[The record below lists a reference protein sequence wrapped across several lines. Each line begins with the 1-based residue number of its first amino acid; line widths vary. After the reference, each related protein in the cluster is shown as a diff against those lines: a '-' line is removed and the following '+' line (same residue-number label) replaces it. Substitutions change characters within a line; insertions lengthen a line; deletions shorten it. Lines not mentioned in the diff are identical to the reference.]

1 MLKKDAVL
9 NLLNSNNS
17 INTKIN
23 ENLNLNIDELTQL
36 INRLSELF
44 KKYINQLKENIMQ
57 NKAINSY
64 IDIKTNY
71 IQVIISNIINHNY
84 TFEQLKSLEE
94 TIKQIKEMNNNYKLN
109 IFNDEQN
116 MNIFL
121 EETNIL
127 FKSIKQKY
135 KIRLEEW
142 SNYLSIPISLKTKK
156 KTINNLLNIKNDFN
170 INENNEREPIHGANY
185 TKIKPEYK
193 KKRTKSTE
201 NQINNNRNMNICNS
215 QKLINENLV
224 RTAKSTRNK
233 NKLNN
238 KGINLINLN
247 LPMNKSHSIYN
258 IDIRNE
264 VLLNKCFKSEA
275 KSNHIKERN
284 KNNYNTENNNYRVT
298 DIQNINLE
306 KKIENLIK
314 EVLYY
319 KRLVNLLSKN
329 NNNKNNINVNN
340 NIYNSNNINNKLLM
354 DKLKLK
360 ENEIISKD
368 KKIKLLYLEINK
380 FKNQLSFMNNGNIQ
394 SEMGAKLDALKNI
407 KSSINIKDY
416 QRYKTESNLS
426 NQIKFNSNCGSYT
439 NIKDKNIENE
449 ALSSQN
455 DNLKYIKR
463 IKYLEKENIII
474 KSKLNKMN
482 IELSQKP
489 KKLENENI
497 LFRKE
502 IIELKKQL
510 KNELDKKEDLN
521 KMSKEQKVEYE
532 YEISKINDKR
542 TELSKILSNKNSEI
556 IKLQQDIILK
566 EKELEKYK
574 ELINKKELKTNTDQI
589 EKIKQYYK
597 NIITE
602 KEAKQLKL
610 KNEIDLLNEKNNI
623 LFKQNDKN
631 LIKISELTN
640 NIKQLKEELLKL
652 KDNIN
657 NKDNEIKNIKNEKIE
672 KEKEYELKIKQL
684 KEENDGLKQFT
695 LKQQKILIE
704 NEQKDEKISILQKE
718 KETLKQY
725 FIDLNIP
732 LPNPNLNDSNK
743 SMKTKK
749 DKQKKFEEKFTEE
762 ECFNIL
768 MQLNEAKKEIESL
781 KKKNEELFNDL
792 DCKKLK
798 NDVFAH
804 ISAEKPLSNYEE
816 EFDLK
821 KMAKGV
827 KEKNRSQDINI
838 DYPGIQQIKERYR
851 ELDFYYNSLE
861 ELVKKMLLSSTCTNK
876 NKSYI
881 IDLCKIVGFD
891 DEITNKIINN
901 KIKKGL
907 LKFFG

>member
-23 ENLNLNIDELTQL
+23 QNLNLNIDELTQL

-44 KKYINQLKENIMQ
+44 KKYINQLKANIMQ
-57 NKAINSY
+57 NKEINSY

-71 IQVIISNIINHNY
+71 IQVIINNIINHNY

-94 TIKQIKEMNNNYKLN
+94 TIKQIKEKNNNYKLN

-224 RTAKSTRNK
+224 RTAKSNRNK

-306 KKIENLIK
+306 KKIENLNK

-474 KSKLNKMN
+474 KSKLNKIN

-574 ELINKKELKTNTDQI
+574 ELINKKELKTNIDQI

-631 LIKISELTN
+631 LIKISELNN

-798 NDVFAH
+798 NDAFAH

>member
-23 ENLNLNIDELTQL
+23 QNLNLNIDELTQL

-44 KKYINQLKENIMQ
+44 KKYINQLKTNIMQ
-57 NKAINSY
+57 NKEINSY

-156 KTINNLLNIKNDFN
+156 KTINNSLNIKNDFN
-170 INENNEREPIHGANY
+170 FNENNEREPFHGANY
-185 TKIKPEYK
+185 TKINPEYK

-306 KKIENLIK
+306 KKIENLNK
-314 EVLYY
+314 VVLYY

-597 NIITE
+597 NIFTE

-631 LIKISELTN
+631 VIKISELTN

-652 KDNIN
+652 KDSIN

-827 KEKNRSQDINI
+827 KDKNRSQDINI

-881 IDLCKIVGFD
+881 IELCKIVGFD

>member
-474 KSKLNKMN
+474 KSKLNKIN

-631 LIKISELTN
+631 VIKISELTN

-652 KDNIN
+652 KDSIN

>member
-23 ENLNLNIDELTQL
+23 QNLNLNIDELTQL

-44 KKYINQLKENIMQ
+44 KKYINQLKTNIMQ
-57 NKAINSY
+57 NKEINSY

-94 TIKQIKEMNNNYKLN
+94 TIKQIKEKNNNYKLN

-156 KTINNLLNIKNDFN
+156 KTINNSLNIKNDFN
-170 INENNEREPIHGANY
+170 FNENNEREPFHGANY

-224 RTAKSTRNK
+224 RTAKSNRNK

-306 KKIENLIK
+306 KKIENLNK

-394 SEMGAKLDALKNI
+394 SEMEAKLDALKNI

-574 ELINKKELKTNTDQI
+574 ELINKKELKTNIDQI

-631 LIKISELTN
+631 VIKISELTN

>member
-1 MLKKDAVL
+1 
-9 NLLNSNNS
+9 
-17 INTKIN
+17 
-23 ENLNLNIDELTQL
+23 
-36 INRLSELF
+36 
-44 KKYINQLKENIMQ
+44 
-57 NKAINSY
+57 
-64 IDIKTNY
+64 
-71 IQVIISNIINHNY
+71 
-84 TFEQLKSLEE
+84 
-94 TIKQIKEMNNNYKLN
+94 
-109 IFNDEQN
+109 
-116 MNIFL
+116 
-121 EETNIL
+121 
-127 FKSIKQKY
+127 
-135 KIRLEEW
+135 
-142 SNYLSIPISLKTKK
+142 
-156 KTINNLLNIKNDFN
+156 
-170 INENNEREPIHGANY
+170 
-185 TKIKPEYK
+185 
-193 KKRTKSTE
+193 
-201 NQINNNRNMNICNS
+201 
-215 QKLINENLV
+215 
-224 RTAKSTRNK
+224 
-233 NKLNN
+233 
-238 KGINLINLN
+238 
-247 LPMNKSHSIYN
+247 
-258 IDIRNE
+258 
-264 VLLNKCFKSEA
+264 
-275 KSNHIKERN
+275 
-284 KNNYNTENNNYRVT
+284 
-298 DIQNINLE
+298 
-306 KKIENLIK
+306 
-314 EVLYY
+314 
-319 KRLVNLLSKN
+319 
-329 NNNKNNINVNN
+329 
-340 NIYNSNNINNKLLM
+340 
-354 DKLKLK
+354 
-360 ENEIISKD
+360 
-368 KKIKLLYLEINK
+368 
-380 FKNQLSFMNNGNIQ
+380 
-394 SEMGAKLDALKNI
+394 
-407 KSSINIKDY
+407 
-416 QRYKTESNLS
+416 
-426 NQIKFNSNCGSYT
+426 
-439 NIKDKNIENE
+439 
-449 ALSSQN
+449 
-455 DNLKYIKR
+455 
-463 IKYLEKENIII
+463 
-474 KSKLNKMN
+474 
-482 IELSQKP
+482 
-489 KKLENENI
+489 
-497 LFRKE
+497 
-502 IIELKKQL
+502 
-510 KNELDKKEDLN
+510 
-521 KMSKEQKVEYE
+521 MSKEQKVEYE

-631 LIKISELTN
+631 VIKISELTN

-652 KDNIN
+652 KDSIN

>member
-23 ENLNLNIDELTQL
+23 QNLYLNIDELTQL

-44 KKYINQLKENIMQ
+44 KKYINQLKANIMQ
-57 NKAINSY
+57 NKEINSY

-170 INENNEREPIHGANY
+170 FNENNEREPFHGANY

-306 KKIENLIK
+306 KKIENLNK

-474 KSKLNKMN
+474 KSKLNKIN

-574 ELINKKELKTNTDQI
+574 ELINKKELKTNIDQI

-631 LIKISELTN
+631 VIKISELTN

-652 KDNIN
+652 KDSIN